1 MKISLLNPQ
10 PLILPNSIKNTEVAE
25 KTQGTSFGDILKNS
39 LDKVNNIQKEA
50 DMTTESFLAGEPV
63 ELHDVMLSME
73 KADVAMQLTVQVRN
87 KLVQSYKEISQMQ
100 I

>member
-10 PLILPNSIKNTEVAE
+10 PLVLPNSIKNTEKDE
-25 KTQGTSFGDILKNS
+25 KNDKPSFGNILQQN

-50 DMTTESFLAGEPV
+50 DKITESFLAGEPV

-73 KADVAMQLTVQVRN
+73 KADLAMQLTVQVRN